1 MRRKK
6 WLVLL
11 NIVERVCIV
20 RVEMYLLDL
29 GSKVVLMI
37 LVRMVCVEIK
47 ISEVDKGVYEKWEK
61 G

>member
-37 LVRMVCVEIK
+37 LVRMVWVEIK